1 MHMYIVILKL
11 QPVKCVYKK
20 SYCHQQH
27 YILFLEVYFMS
38 APRITTFGL
47 CLLSLLCF
55 TSQSN
60 MRKNH
65 GWPVV
70 MILDTDQNHCGL

>member
-27 YILFLEVYFMS
+27 YILFLE
-38 APRITTFGL
+38 ATTIIFYV
-47 CLLSLLCF
+47 S
-55 TSQSN
+55 T
-60 MRKNH
+60 KNH
-65 GWPVV
+65 DLWP
-70 MILDTDQNHCGL
+70 LSSLSSLFY